1 MSDLLDDLAEAAP
14 EAPTPIKMRVRETIV
29 LRVVGKALIP
39 FILLF
44 GLYVQFHGD
53 YGPGGGFQAG
63 VIFAAGL
70 ILHALIYGLD
80 SLREKVPPLVVEI
93 GVAAGALLYG
103 GVGVVSMLM
112 GGEFLHYGVLDGH
125 DPVHGQHL
133 GILLVELGVGITVTF
148 VMVAIFYAFA
158 GRSRQ

>member
-1 MSDLLDDLAEAAP
+1 MNDADAPGKALADAP
-14 EAPTPIKMRVRETIV
+14 LSGGTPIKMRVRETIV

-112 GGEFLHYGVLDGH
+112 SAPSARLPCKSAIVSGRIKGVSPKSISVSPPRGSST
-125 DPVHGQHL
+125 GAAM
-133 GILLVELGVGITVTF
+133 VT
-148 VMVAIFYAFA
+148 A
-158 GRSRQ
+158 